1 MTKITFSK
9 KDFYTFEDLACGTF
23 FYVYDER
30 LNELLATQDNVFVNI
45 YFKLVDGYNVKT
57 GVQER
62 TDINAVNIMTGE
74 LTHFDDD
81 APVIEV
87 KKCDFS

>member
-1 MTKITFSK
+1 MTKIAFSK

-23 FYVYDER
+23 FYVYDKR

-74 LTHFDDD
+74 LTHFDGDV
-81 APVIEV
+81 PVIEV